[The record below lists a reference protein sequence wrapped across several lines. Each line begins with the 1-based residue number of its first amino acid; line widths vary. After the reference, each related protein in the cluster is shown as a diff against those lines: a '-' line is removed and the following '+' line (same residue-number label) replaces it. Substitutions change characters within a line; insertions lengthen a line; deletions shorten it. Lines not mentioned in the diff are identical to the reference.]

1 NERYLKEAKRLTED
15 MVKLFWDDKE
25 GGFFFTAD
33 DAERLLYRE
42 KEIYDGAI
50 PSGNSIAAL
59 DLLRM
64 GRLTLNREWEK
75 KAEQL
80 FQAFGGSLSAQSLI
94 ALDFAIGPSKEIV
107 LAGEKTDAQTDQML
121 NSLYERFIPNKVV
134 ILRPA
139 SDEAARDIISLV
151 PFVENQKM
159 LSGKTTAYVC
169 ENYNCK
175 FPTNDLEKFE
185 ALLK

>member
-1 NERYLKEAKRLTED
+1 MKEAKRLTED
-15 MVKLFWDDKE
+15 MIRLFWDDKE

-80 FQAFGGSLSAQSLI
+80 FQAFGGSLSSQSLI

-107 LAGEKTDAQTDQML
+107 LAGKKDDPQTDKMIE
-121 NSLYERFIPNKVV
+121 SLYGRFLPNKVT
-134 ILRPA
+134 ILRPP
-139 SDEAARDIISLV
+139 SEEEAKDIIFLV
-151 PFVENQKM
+151 PFVENQKPI
-159 LSGKTTAYVC
+159 GGQTTAYVC

-175 FPTNDLEKFE
+175 FPTNDIKKFE
-185 ALLK
+185 ELLE